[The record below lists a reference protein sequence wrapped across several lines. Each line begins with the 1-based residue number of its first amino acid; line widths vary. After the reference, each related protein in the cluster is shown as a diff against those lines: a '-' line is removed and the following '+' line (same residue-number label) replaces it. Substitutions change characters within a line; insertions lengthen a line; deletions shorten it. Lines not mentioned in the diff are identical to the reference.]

1 MGSKFA
7 SVMQLHQHNCNP
19 DAQVMGRYRAEL
31 KALNENLSKRRVEKL
46 VE

>member
-1 MGSKFA
+1 
-7 SVMQLHQHNCNP
+7 
-19 DAQVMGRYRAEL
+19 MGRYRAEL